1 MRVQPTDIS
10 VRDEKKPI
18 LIDDVIQT
26 LDNQMISYQTKNAG
40 AAGETLLS
48 TIQECEVIYKLD
60 KASGMYRPVF
70 RFCMQDGI
78 SYDVDLLTLQIA

>member
-1 MRVQPTDIS
+1 
-10 VRDEKKPI
+10 
-18 LIDDVIQT
+18 
-26 LDNQMISYQTKNAG
+26 MISYQTKNAG
-40 AAGETLLS
+40 AAGETLSS

-78 SYDVDLLTLQIA
+78 SYDVDLLPYKLHSFQAHPESPIFRDGL